1 MSQQEELRSGEVIE
15 EEFSD
20 DDDCCPNCG
29 CLLVRQEGCLFCP
42 NCGWGRCG

>member
-1 MSQQEELRSGEVIE
+1 MSQQEELRSEEVIE
-15 EEFSD
+15 EEFS

-42 NCGWGRCG
+42 SCGWGCCG